1 MGTSSLSGIR
11 YFHPSPKSLERYP
24 NQKQDSDATDWNVR
38 KPKYALVFRDVIT
51 GEKRFVTDVQRT
63 KYRRERRLR
72 SLLETYWDDYRENK
86 VMLVSAVVDA
96 AEYRSAR
103 LMVCGLRKRLKSR
116 NAVLLGYFWCRD
128 KGDQCQRNHFHL
140 IFAAR
145 GLNREAI
152 KGFYTS
158 NHSNAQPLKT
168 RYGMRFYLTIKELI
182 SPNRKNSY
190 SSSRISKTKGPLRK
204 IANNE

>member
-1 MGTSSLSGIR
+1 MGTSSLIGIG
-11 YFHPSPKSLERYP
+11 YFTPSPKSLERYP
-24 NQKQDSDATDWNVR
+24 NLRQESDATDWNVR

-63 KYRRERRLR
+63 KYRRDRRLR
-72 SLLETYWDDYRENK
+72 NLLETYWNDYRDEK

-152 KGFYTS
+152 KSFYTS
-158 NHSNAQPLKT
+158 NHSNAQPLNT
-168 RYGMRFYLTIKELI
+168 RFGMSLYLTKKELI

-190 SSSRISKTKGPLRK
+190 SSSRPSKIKGSTKKNR
-204 IANNE
+204 